1 MMTELA
7 LRRQTDHRALSFAL
21 FVALFIVWQRES
33 WTTVMIY
40 MGFEYSRAN
49 ISYLMIRPTVKAVR

>member
-21 FVALFIVWQRES
+21 FVALFIVCQREM
-33 WTTVMIY
+33 WTTVMIH
-40 MGFEYSRAN
+40 MGFEHSRAN
-49 ISYLMIRPTVKAVR
+49 MSYLIT